1 MKQYEDRDCLSVHPG
16 EERGKDWRRAR
27 DTVRAKNFAKDSGD
41 EEGHFNIERLLKMT
55 TGLRPV
61 DLWERI
67 KRKVEFNDLIEEYG
81 PHTLQVNVR
90 A

>member
-1 MKQYEDRDCLSVHPG
+1 MGQYEKRKKLSVHPG

-27 DTVRAKNFAKDSGD
+27 HTVRAKNRAKDSD

-55 TGLRPV
+55 TGLRPA

-67 KRKVEFNDLIEEYG
+67 KRKVEVNDLMEEYG
-81 PHTLQVNVR
+81 PHTPQVNVR